1 MFVSRHNKY
10 DRKYTLDDKER
21 CQVLSE
27 KVHSQQ
33 FYGFKSISM
42 EGVELEIFF
51 KELAIPMYQFNSYI
65 LDESDKM
72 LALLKLDFALL
83 FALFFQKGFI
93 D

>member
-1 MFVSRHNKY
+1 
-10 DRKYTLDDKER
+10 
-21 CQVLSE
+21 
-27 KVHSQQ
+27 
-33 FYGFKSISM
+33 M
-42 EGVELEIFF
+42 EGVELDIFF